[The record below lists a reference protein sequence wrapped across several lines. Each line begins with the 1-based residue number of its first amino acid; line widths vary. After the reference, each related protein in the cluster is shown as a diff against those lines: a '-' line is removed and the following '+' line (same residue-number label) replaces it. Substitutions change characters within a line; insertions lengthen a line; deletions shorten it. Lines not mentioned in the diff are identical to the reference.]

1 MSPPRASKVALT
13 TSVEISVLAVAI
25 TAAVWAGTALGLA
38 AEADAALLAL
48 GVGNAALLATALGG
62 AEAAVFAGAGLNIDG
77 CPVCFCQASHK
88 NTKDME
94 NTTQSMVRRIS
105 VMKVSFLN

>member
-1 MSPPRASKVALT
+1 MAL
-13 TSVEISVLAVAI
+13 
-25 TAAVWAGTALGLA
+25 
-38 AEADAALLAL
+38 D
-48 GVGNAALLATALGG
+48 VGKAALLATELGG
-62 AEAAVFAGAGLNIDG
+62 AEADVFSGAGLNIEG

-94 NTTQSMVRRIS
+94 NTTQSIVRRIS